1 MQEESRTEELSGVG
15 TKGAS
20 SEGFD
25 SQESIIYQRR
35 PAVQRSAVAY
45 RMTLLR
51 GRPRV
56 FSSSDSFGLRFNWV
70 KERYRLKLRCDSP
83 IVSSLLSLL
92 SVWQERIL
100 FPVIPPLVSISWSWG

>member
-25 SQESIIYQRR
+25 SQESIIYQWQ

-45 RMTLLR
+45 RMTLCFEVAPGCFPPQTHLVS
-51 GRPRV
+51 GLT
-56 FSSSDSFGLRFNWV
+56 GLR
-70 KERYRLKLRCDSP
+70 KDTD
-83 IVSSLLSLL
+83 
-92 SVWQERIL
+92 
-100 FPVIPPLVSISWSWG
+100 